1 MPVVATDG
9 HSYELSAIS
18 DVFSVGNGQSPLTYA
33 NPHLPLPLPLTGFT
47 TPNPTLTLTRSLTY
61 PYP

>member
-18 DVFSVGNGQSPLTYA
+18 DVFSVGNGLSSLGLGLA
-33 NPHLPLPLPLTGFT
+33 LPDPNHK
-47 TPNPTLTLTRSLTY
+47 PNPNPNPNRNPNRNPNQVTG
-61 PYP
+61 